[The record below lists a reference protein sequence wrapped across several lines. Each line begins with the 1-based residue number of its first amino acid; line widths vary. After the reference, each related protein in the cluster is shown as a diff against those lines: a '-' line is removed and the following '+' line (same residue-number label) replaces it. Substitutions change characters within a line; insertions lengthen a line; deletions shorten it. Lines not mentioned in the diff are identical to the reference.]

1 MRKLCVGIDVAKDKF
16 DVMYTIDGKNF
27 FGYTTI
33 PNNKKEIKKFV
44 KQAEKFLKQEKCD
57 SIHFCMEATGIYH
70 NELCEYLQN
79 SAHKVSVVNPVR
91 TKSFSKSLQLRTK
104 NDKVDS
110 RMIAYYTFLH
120 NPPLT
125 PKVPKDLLHFKRLV
139 KFKETLVEDRS
150 RELTR
155 LKSALDSDVKQ
166 LINKRV
172 IFLEKQIKET
182 LYKLEELIKENS
194 FLSKNFEL
202 LMTVDGISFNV
213 AYRILAELNY
223 ETIGDITPKSLVAH
237 AGLSPR
243 EYSSGSSV
251 RGRVC
256 ISKMGRSELRKIL
269 FMPALGCIRHTNYF
283 TSFYLHL
290 LEQGKPK
297 KVAITAVM
305 RKMLL
310 TAMGVLKNQEPFD
323 PNWSKKV
330 QAKYQEKL
338 NVA

>member
-1 MRKLCVGIDVAKDKF
+1 MRKLCVGIDVAKSKF
-16 DVMYTIDGKNF
+16 DVMYTTDGENY
-27 FGYTTI
+27 FGYSTF
-33 PNNKKEIKKFV
+33 PNDKKGIKKFV
-44 KQAEKFLKQEKCD
+44 KQAEKFLKQEKCEQ
-57 SIHFCMEATGIYH
+57 IHFCMEATGIYH
-70 NELCEYLQN
+70 RELCEYLQN

-110 RMIAYYTFLH
+110 QMIAHYTFLH
-120 NPPLT
+120 NPPQT
-125 PKVPKDLLHFKRLV
+125 PKVPKELQHFRSLV
-139 KFKETLVEDRS
+139 KFKETLVEDRT

-155 LKSALDSDVKQ
+155 VKSTLDADVKQ
-166 LINKRV
+166 LITKRV
-172 IFLEKQIKET
+172 NFIEKQIKET
-182 LYKLEELIKENS
+182 IFKIETLIKENE
-194 FLSKNFEL
+194 FLSRNFNL
-202 LMTVDGISFNV
+202 LMTIDSISFNV
-213 AYRILAELNY
+213 AWRILAELNY
-223 ETIGDITPKSLVAH
+223 ETINDITPKSLVAH

-251 RGRVC
+251 HGRVC
-256 ISKMGRSELRKIL
+256 ISKMGKSELRKIL
-269 FMPALGCIRHTNYF
+269 FMPALSCICHQNYF

-310 TAMGVLKNQEPFD
+310 TAMGVLRNQEPFN

-338 NVA
+338 QAA